1 MEKTGLRSCGCLL
14 LKRQKGYLLLELLFS
29 LLLGSAAL
37 LLLLRITSNT
47 LGNMQRVREQ
57 LLLENARR
65 HLVLQLEKTLSFE
78 TTQVKIKDNKIS
90 CISLTGNKKYL
101 IYAEKQ
107 KLLQKTTTG
116 AGSGVNP
123 LSLEEVSVQDWQ
135 AKAVDSKQADISFKL
150 CGSSQKLMV
159 RQRVYCYN
167 AEVIF
172 DE

>member
-1 MEKTGLRSCGCLL
+1 MEKIGLRSCGHLL
-14 LKRQKGYLLLELLFS
+14 LRRQKGYLLLELLFS
-29 LLLGSAAL
+29 LLLGSVAL
-37 LLLLRITSNT
+37 LLLLRLTSST
-47 LGNMQRVREQ
+47 LANMQRVREQ

-65 HLVLQLEKTLSFE
+65 HLVMQLEKTLAFE
-78 TTQVKIKDNKIS
+78 ATQVKITNNKIS
-90 CISLTGNKKYL
+90 CISLAGNKKYL

-123 LSLEEVSVQDWQ
+123 LSLEEVAVQEWQ
-135 AKAVDSKQADISFKL
+135 VEASGSKQADISFKL
-150 CGSSQKLMV
+150 CGSSQQLVV

>member
-1 MEKTGLRSCGCLL
+1 MEKTGLRSCGCLAL
-14 LKRQKGYLLLELLFS
+14 RRQKGYLLVELLFS
-29 LLLGSAAL
+29 LLLGSLAL
-37 LLLLRITSNT
+37 LLLVRLTSST
-47 LGNMQRVREQ
+47 LVNIQRVREQ

-65 HLVLQLEKTLSFE
+65 HLVMQLEKTLAFE
-78 TTQVKIKDNKIS
+78 ATQVKIKDNKIS
-90 CISLTGNKKYL
+90 CLSLTGNKKYL

-123 LSLEEVSVQDWQ
+123 LSLEEVGVQEWRVEALDG
-135 AKAVDSKQADISFKL
+135 KQADISFKL
-150 CGSSQKLMV
+150 CGASQKLLV
-159 RQRVYCYN
+159 RQRLYCYN